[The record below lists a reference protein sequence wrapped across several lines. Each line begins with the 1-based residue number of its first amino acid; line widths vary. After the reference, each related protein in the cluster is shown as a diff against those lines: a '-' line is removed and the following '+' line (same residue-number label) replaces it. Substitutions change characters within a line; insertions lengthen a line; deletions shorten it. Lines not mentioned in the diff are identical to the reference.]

1 MAATDGGNL
10 MHQQRH
16 LFLLLLLPYTPFSPL
31 LLVARG
37 VCYIFRVKV
46 VQTSFQNCK
55 LEHLQKVQHGLD
67 HIIGAQTRLGGVDGS

>member
-1 MAATDGGNL
+1 MGGGGA
-10 MHQQRH
+10 QG
-16 LFLLLLLPYTPFSPL
+16 LLRQKSHEKMTICLISPL
-31 LLVARG
+31 
-37 VCYIFRVKV
+37 VKV